1 MSDLLLQI
9 VIDKLASPLL
19 QKLNDLCSLKENI
32 GKLRQSLPLVLAFLE
47 DAEKRQET
55 EKTIEVWLLELKNV
69 AYESEDLL
77 DELTA
82 EIMLCENHSRISD
95 KVRNLL
101 PFEPSRHLFDLAK
114 ELRNKLKELR
124 KIVKRGFR
132 LNFKEGAVFKWSETL
147 GRRTETGSFVKESDI
162 YGREDDRKKIMELLL
177 PTGKAKTLEDVS
189 VIPIVG
195 IGGLGKT
202 TLARLVYNDEKVIQC
217 FDLKI
222 WVYVSQDFDVRKLI
236 IAIINSIT
244 RRNCE
249 FSEIDLL
256 QSQIQESLC
265 GMRFLL
271 VLDDVWNEDKK
282 EWDKLGDIL
291 KSGVKGSKII
301 VTTRSTEVASIMG
314 TTNSTYHLKGLL
326 EDDCWA
332 LFKKQVFGYGEE
344 DKYPNLL
351 AIGKKIIK
359 KCGGVALAATTLGSQ
374 LRSKREEK
382 DWLLVQESEFW
393 NLKQC
398 QSDILPALRLSYIH
412 LPLHL
417 KRCFAFCSLFPKN
430 YEFKKEKLIYI
441 WMAEGL
447 IQPLEG
453 NRPLEDIADE
463 YFNDLLCSS
472 FFQEVEKCED
482 GNITSYKMH
491 DLIHDLA
498 RSIGGNE
505 FVILEDG
512 LDPSN
517 LARTRHSSVVGNFD
531 SFPLD
536 LIKVKHLRTLLCYLG
551 GDSEELPSF
560 LPASFIYLRV
570 FDLSGCGIKKLPES
584 ISVLMCLRYLDL
596 SNTPI
601 QTLPHTICNLYNLQT
616 LNLSGCSNL
625 EELPLGMGNLTS
637 LRHLIITGCEGLTR
651 LPAGIGKLVH
661 LQTLPIYIVGKG
673 RGESIA
679 ELNSLNL
686 RGELSIKC
694 LENVTDAKEAQKANL
709 REKKHLNMLRLIWG
723 DNNDQGHNLKAAKGS
738 TSQGLKYGKNNGSPG
753 SSRSNSFW
761 DSGIEAKDILECL
774 EPHPNLRKLFIK
786 GYPGIKFPGW
796 VLPNLVQVVLINF
809 RRCENLP
816 TLGQLPFLKTISLQG
831 MDGVVCIAEEFYG
844 SDSQTLF
851 PSLKELKLRDFPNL
865 EQWSSIDDR
874 ESFPCLDKLIVDGCP
889 NLRKMPVFPSLQ
901 RLELRNC
908 HPKIMNSIKDV
919 TSLSILVI
927 DSFPKLLHL
936 PGELLENNMR
946 LTSFEVRKCQNLR
959 SLPSELGSLSALKS
973 LIISHCENL
982 AHLSP
987 SLQNLKAL
995 EFLEINDCHG
1005 MKTLREDVIGGL
1017 SSLRTLVIEN
1027 CNNLISLSN
1036 GLRFLTA
1043 LERLSIMSCPKL
1055 AFLPNGLQNLSTLQS
1070 LSILSCPELFSL
1082 PQELQH
1088 VTTLQSLVIH
1098 SCPGLTILPDWVGN
1112 FSSLRS
1118 LSISNCHYLTSLPAG
1133 LQHLSKLQHLSIQD
1147 CPLLERLCKQK
1158 KGKNWRNIAH
1168 IPHIYVGS
1176 MKLGK

>member
-19 QKLNDLCSLKENI
+19 EKLNDLCSLKENT

-55 EKTIEVWLLELKNV
+55 EKAIEVWLLELKNV
-69 AYESEDLL
+69 TYESEDLL

-114 ELRNKLKELR
+114 ELRNKLKEL
-124 KIVKRGFR
+124 
-132 LNFKEGAVFKWSETL
+132 
-147 GRRTETGSFVKESDI
+147 
-162 YGREDDRKKIMELLL
+162 
-177 PTGKAKTLEDVS
+177 
-189 VIPIVG
+189 
-195 IGGLGKT
+195 
-202 TLARLVYNDEKVIQC
+202 Q
-217 FDLKI
+217 
-222 WVYVSQDFDVRKLI
+222 
-236 IAIINSIT
+236 
-244 RRNCE
+244 
-249 FSEIDLL
+249 
-256 QSQIQESLC
+256 
-265 GMRFLL
+265 
-271 VLDDVWNEDKK
+271 
-282 EWDKLGDIL
+282 
-291 KSGVKGSKII
+291 
-301 VTTRSTEVASIMG
+301 
-314 TTNSTYHLKGLL
+314 
-326 EDDCWA
+326 
-332 LFKKQVFGYGEE
+332 
-344 DKYPNLL
+344 
-351 AIGKKIIK
+351 
-359 KCGGVALAATTLGSQ
+359 
-374 LRSKREEK
+374 
-382 DWLLVQESEFW
+382 
-393 NLKQC
+393 
-398 QSDILPALRLSYIH
+398 
-412 LPLHL
+412 
-417 KRCFAFCSLFPKN
+417 
-430 YEFKKEKLIYI
+430 
-441 WMAEGL
+441 
-447 IQPLEG
+447 
-453 NRPLEDIADE
+453 
-463 YFNDLLCSS
+463 
-472 FFQEVEKCED
+472 
-482 GNITSYKMH
+482 
-491 DLIHDLA
+491 
-498 RSIGGNE
+498 
-505 FVILEDG
+505 DG

-551 GDSEELPSF
+551 G
-560 LPASFIYLRV
+560 
-570 FDLSGCGIKKLPES
+570 
-584 ISVLMCLRYLDL
+584 
-596 SNTPI
+596 
-601 QTLPHTICNLYNLQT
+601 
-616 LNLSGCSNL
+616 
-625 EELPLGMGNLTS
+625 
-637 LRHLIITGCEGLTR
+637 CEGLTR
-651 LPAGIGKLVH
+651 MPAGIGKLVH

-738 TSQGLKYGKNNGSPG
+738 TLQGLKYGKNNGSPG

-761 DSGIEAKDILECL
+761 DSGIEVKDILECL

-786 GYPGIKFPGW
+786 GYSGIKFPGW

-816 TLGQLPFLKTISLQG
+816 TLGQLPFLKTICLQG

-874 ESFPCLDKLIVDGCP
+874 EAFPCLGKLIVDGCP

-927 DSFPKLLHL
+927 DSFQNLLHL
-936 PGELLENNMR
+936 PGELLENNTCLR
-946 LTSFEVRKCQNLR
+946 SFEVRKCQNLR
-959 SLPSELGSLSALKS
+959 SLPSELGSLTALKS

-1082 PQELQH
+1082 PVELQH

-1158 KGKNWRNIAH
+1158 KGLKFRLLEHLHKSLILVLAPGFGLVLH
-1168 IPHIYVGS
+1168 VPIVAEFSPRGIFHERFCPR
-1176 MKLGK
+1176 

>member
-19 QKLNDLCSLKENI
+19 EKLNDLCSLKENI

-114 ELRNKLKELR
+114 ELRNKLKEL
-124 KIVKRGFR
+124 
-132 LNFKEGAVFKWSETL
+132 
-147 GRRTETGSFVKESDI
+147 
-162 YGREDDRKKIMELLL
+162 
-177 PTGKAKTLEDVS
+177 P
-189 VIPIVG
+189 
-195 IGGLGKT
+195 
-202 TLARLVYNDEKVIQC
+202 
-217 FDLKI
+217 
-222 WVYVSQDFDVRKLI
+222 
-236 IAIINSIT
+236 
-244 RRNCE
+244 
-249 FSEIDLL
+249 
-256 QSQIQESLC
+256 
-265 GMRFLL
+265 
-271 VLDDVWNEDKK
+271 
-282 EWDKLGDIL
+282 
-291 KSGVKGSKII
+291 
-301 VTTRSTEVASIMG
+301 
-314 TTNSTYHLKGLL
+314 
-326 EDDCWA
+326 
-332 LFKKQVFGYGEE
+332 
-344 DKYPNLL
+344 
-351 AIGKKIIK
+351 
-359 KCGGVALAATTLGSQ
+359 
-374 LRSKREEK
+374 
-382 DWLLVQESEFW
+382 
-393 NLKQC
+393 
-398 QSDILPALRLSYIH
+398 
-412 LPLHL
+412 
-417 KRCFAFCSLFPKN
+417 
-430 YEFKKEKLIYI
+430 
-441 WMAEGL
+441 
-447 IQPLEG
+447 
-453 NRPLEDIADE
+453 
-463 YFNDLLCSS
+463 
-472 FFQEVEKCED
+472 
-482 GNITSYKMH
+482 
-491 DLIHDLA
+491 
-498 RSIGGNE
+498 
-505 FVILEDG
+505 
-512 LDPSN
+512 
-517 LARTRHSSVVGNFD
+517 
-531 SFPLD
+531 
-536 LIKVKHLRTLLCYLG
+536 
-551 GDSEELPSF
+551 
-560 LPASFIYLRV
+560 
-570 FDLSGCGIKKLPES
+570 
-584 ISVLMCLRYLDL
+584 
-596 SNTPI
+596 
-601 QTLPHTICNLYNLQT
+601 
-616 LNLSGCSNL
+616 
-625 EELPLGMGNLTS
+625 
-637 LRHLIITGCEGLTR
+637 
-651 LPAGIGKLVH
+651 
-661 LQTLPIYIVGKG
+661 
-673 RGESIA
+673 
-679 ELNSLNL
+679 
-686 RGELSIKC
+686 
-694 LENVTDAKEAQKANL
+694 
-709 REKKHLNMLRLIWG
+709 
-723 DNNDQGHNLKAAKGS
+723 AKGS

-753 SSRSNSFW
+753 SSCSNSFW

-786 GYPGIKFPGW
+786 GYPGNKFPSW

-816 TLGQLPFLKTISLQG
+816 TLGQLPFLKTICLQG

-874 ESFPCLDKLIVDGCP
+874 QAFPCLDKLIVDGCP

-927 DSFPKLLHL
+927 DSFPNLLHL
-936 PGELLENNMR
+936 PGELLENNTR

-959 SLPSELGSLSALKS
+959 SLPSELGSLTALKS

-982 AHLSP
+982 THLSP

-1082 PQELQH
+1082 PEELQH

-1158 KGKNWRNIAH
+1158 KGKNWRNIVH

-1176 MKLGK
+1176 LKLGK